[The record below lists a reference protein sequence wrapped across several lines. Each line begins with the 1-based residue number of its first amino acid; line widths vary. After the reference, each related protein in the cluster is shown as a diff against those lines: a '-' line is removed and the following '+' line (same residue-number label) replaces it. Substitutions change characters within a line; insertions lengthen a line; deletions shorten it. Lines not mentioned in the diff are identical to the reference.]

1 METII
6 LVIIVLATSA
16 AGGSG
21 LDWLR
26 RRAEAQRAEASRA
39 ADASGAWADLETRR
53 VVVNLKSGQAI
64 DGHLIHRRGTL
75 LFLRAAQ
82 LHEPG
87 AEPVPLDGETII
99 DRAEVDFIQA
109 P

>member
-1 METII
+1 MEWIA
-6 LVIIVLATSA
+6 LALLLA
-16 AGGSG
+16 AMVAAAVWFNRELWRR
-21 LDWLR
+21 LD
-26 RRAEAQRAEASRA
+26 S
-39 ADASGAWADLETRR
+39 RR

-64 DGHLIHRRGTL
+64 DGSLVRRRGAL
-75 LFLRAAQ
+75 LFLKNAT

-87 AEPVPLDGETII
+87 AEPVPLDGEIII